1 MQIGIKLKQLRQHQ
15 QLTQADVADELKL
28 SRKTISSWENDRSY
42 PDVAS
47 LITLSDIYHVTVD
60 ELLKGDQSMINH
72 LVEIDRQA
80 KRTKREQGYYYW
92 INLIFLLAYI
102 VFSIPFLSLRVTSGL
117 ELLLFAAWLAVI
129 ITMLVSLSGN
139 SENVK
144 TKTMVDAAIIF
155 VFMMVF
161 IDPIFFQNLANPNM
175 TNVTHLN
182 VMAYRI
188 GYGFGQLAGPIVPNL
203 SVILAILARPS
214 YLRFGRHN

>member
-144 TKTMVDAAIIF
+144 TKTMIDAAIIF

-161 IDPIFFQNLANPNM
+161 IDPIFFPKPCE
-175 TNVTHLN
+175 TKCD
-182 VMAYRI
+182 
-188 GYGFGQLAGPIVPNL
+188 
-203 SVILAILARPS
+203 
-214 YLRFGRHN
+214 

>member
-80 KRTKREQGYYYW
+80 KRTKKEQGYYYW

-117 ELLLFAAWLAVI
+117 ELLLVAAWLAVI

-144 TKTMVDAAIIF
+144 TKTMIDAAIIF

-161 IDPIFFQNLANPNM
+161 IDPIFFQNLAKPNV

>member
-80 KRTKREQGYYYW
+80 KRTRRARGYYYW
-92 INLIFLLAYI
+92 FNLIFLLANITCYVLTFKIQVPNWIQNVALVGWI
-102 VFSIPFLSLRVTSGL
+102 VTV
-117 ELLLFAAWLAVI
+117 
-129 ITMLVSLSGN
+129 ITMLVSLS
-139 SENVK
+139 ENYESVK
-144 TKTMVDAAIIF
+144 TKTVVSAVIIF

-161 IDPIFFQNLANPNM
+161 LDPFVFPEITVPNMPHINVEAYHIGVILRQLTTAIFF
-175 TNVTHLN
+175 
-182 VMAYRI
+182 
-188 GYGFGQLAGPIVPNL
+188 NL

-214 YLRFGRHN
+214 YLRFGRHD

>member
-72 LVEIDRQA
+72 LVEIDQQA
-80 KRTKREQGYYYW
+80 KRAKKVQRYYYW
-92 INLIFLLAYI
+92 LNLFFLLGSI
-102 VFSIPFLSLRVTSGL
+102 MSIIPFFRLRIPYLFRSVLFIGWIVVT
-117 ELLLFAAWLAVI
+117 
-129 ITMLVSLSGN
+129 ITMLVNSSAN
-139 SENVK
+139 SETIK
-144 TKTMVDAAIIF
+144 TKTIINSAIIF
-155 VFMMVF
+155 VFMMAFV
-161 IDPIFFQNLANPNM
+161 DPFLFPNVSTLNM
-175 TNVTHLN
+175 TGHNLEAYHLGTIIAQLT
-182 VMAYRI
+182 MA
-188 GYGFGQLAGPIVPNL
+188 IVLNL